1 MKLTR
6 TRGFH
11 LGLGLTLAVAVAV
24 AIIASVVGEPA
35 SHAHALALS
44 GLQPGDF
51 DERLLGIVGAGI
63 VINRGNLN
71 SLFQGFQVLFQN
83 AFDGVPADW
92 EKVAMKVPSKSGREV
107 YPWLGQTTRFRE
119 WIGDRVLQNLM
130 LHDFTIR
137 NKPWEN
143 TITIDRDEIEDDTY
157 GVYAPMASQLGQDAK
172 QHPDELNFG
181 LLASGFNSACYDG
194 QYFFDTDHPVL
205 QANGSTGS
213 VSNFQGGSGTAW
225 YLLDT
230 TKMVK
235 PLIYQVRKDYKF
247 VAMDQE
253 TDEQV
258 FTSKKF
264 RYGVDARSNVGFG
277 LWQLAFASR
286 EELTPESYAD
296 ARAQLMEMKG
306 DNGKPL
312 GVRPSLLVVPPSLE
326 GKGLEILQAEKNANG
341 ATNIY
346 RNTAQLLNT
355 PWLA

>member
-1 MKLTR
+1 MKFIR
-6 TRGFH
+6 NKWH
-11 LGLGLTLAVAVAV
+11 IVAVAVAV
-24 AIIASVVGEPA
+24 ATVALLIANYAFAEMPAAVVAAAVPLQFADVDQRLMGVGVA
-35 SHAHALALS
+35 
-44 GLQPGDF
+44 GL
-51 DERLLGIVGAGI
+51 V
-63 VINRGNLN
+63 VNRGNLQA
-71 SLFQGFQVLFQN
+71 LFQGYKVLFQK
-83 AFDGVPADW
+83 AFEGVPSDW
-92 EKVAMKVPSKSGREV
+92 DKIAMRVPSTTSKEV

-130 LHDFTIR
+130 VHDFTIK

-157 GVYAPMASQLGQDAK
+157 NVYGPMISQLGQDAK
-172 QHPDELNFG
+172 QHPDELVFG
-181 LLASGFNSACYDG
+181 LLASGFANPCYDG

-205 QANGSTGS
+205 GADGKTAS
-213 VSNFQGGSGTAW
+213 VSNFQGGTGTAW

-230 TKMVK
+230 SKMVK

-277 LWQLAFASR
+277 LWQLAYASK
-286 EELTPESYAD
+286 EELTAETYGA
-296 ARAQLMEMKG
+296 ARAKLMEMKG

-326 GKGLEILQAEKNANG
+326 GKALEILQAEKNANG

-355 PWLA
+355 PWLG

>member
-6 TRGFH
+6 IH
-11 LGLGLTLAVAVAV
+11 GLFALAAVAVV
-24 AIIASVVGEPA
+24 ALVASLAGVAGTPA
-35 SHAHALALS
+35 TPAQLALS
-44 GLQPGDF
+44 GLQLDQV
-51 DERLLGIVGAGI
+51 DERLLGIFGAGL
-63 VINRGNLN
+63 VVNRANL
-71 SLFQGFQVLFQN
+71 SALFQGFKVLFQN
-83 AFDGVPADW
+83 AFTGAPADW
-92 EKVAMKVPSKSGREV
+92 DQVAMRVPSTTSKEV

-130 LHDFTIR
+130 LHDFTIK

-143 TITIDRDEIEDDTY
+143 TVTIDRDEIEDDVYNVY
-157 GVYAPMASQLGQDAK
+157 GPMISQLGLDAK
-172 QHPDELNFG
+172 QHPDELVFA
-181 LLASGFNSACYDG
+181 LLASGFGAPCYDG

-205 QANGSTGS
+205 RQDGTTGS
-213 VSNFQGGSGTAW
+213 VSNFQGGTGTAW

-230 TKMVK
+230 SKMVK

-277 LWQLAFASR
+277 LWQLAYASR
-286 EELTPESYAD
+286 EELTAESYGE
-296 ARAQLMEMKG
+296 ARAALSSMKG
-306 DNGKPL
+306 DNGRPL

-326 GKGLEILQAEKNANG
+326 GAGLQILQAEKNASG

-346 RNTAQLLNT
+346 QNTAKLLNT
-355 PWLA
+355 PWLS

>member
-1 MKLTR
+1 MKR
-6 TRGFH
+6 TRLQWVSAAVITACIGLAMCLVNMTGGH
-11 LGLGLTLAVAVAV
+11 VSTADVMPLAQLQLG
-24 AIIASVVGEPA
+24 
-35 SHAHALALS
+35 
-44 GLQPGDF
+44 QF
-51 DERLLGIVGAGI
+51 DERMLGFVGAGI
-63 VINRGNLN
+63 VINRANLN
-71 SLFQGFQVLFQN
+71 ALFQAYKVLFQQ
-83 AFDGVPADW
+83 AFDGVPAEWDQ
-92 EKVAMKVPSKSGREV
+92 VAMRVPSQTSKEI

-130 LHDFTIR
+130 LHDFTIK

-143 TITIDRDEIEDDTY
+143 TVTIDRDEIEDDVYNVY
-157 GVYAPMASQLGQDAK
+157 GPMISQLGQDAK
-172 QHPDELNFG
+172 QHPDELVFS
-181 LLASGFNSACYDG
+181 LLASGFTSPCYDG
-194 QYFFDTDHPVL
+194 QYYFDTDHPVL
-205 QANGSTGS
+205 QADGSTAS
-213 VSNFQGGSGTAW
+213 VSNFGGGAGTAW

-230 TKMVK
+230 SKMIK

-277 LWQLAFASR
+277 LWQLAYASKQA
-286 EELTPESYAD
+286 LDATAYGA
-296 ARAQLMEMKG
+296 ARAALMGMKG

-326 GKGLEILQAEKNANG
+326 KTALEILQAEKNAAG

-346 RNTAQLLNT
+346 QNTAKLLVT